1 MAWSAAFGPPGAN
14 RAVTPLARA
23 ASTSPG
29 SGRPSKTTVTS
40 DPGPARVP
48 RSDTSRRRAAARS
61 RHHPSG
67 RDPMTFMP
75 STTQCKKILPDRRR
89 ARSPDDNTGVSEEA
103 AATGDRRTELL
114 GLYDRALPQV
124 YGYLVSRCGGAA
136 LAEDLT
142 AETLLAAVDAVRTDD
157 HAPVSVPWLVGV
169 ARHKLVDHWRRQAR
183 EERGLRAVAAEGRDD
198 DPAPDDEWD
207 VRLDALRA
215 RHTLALLSPL
225 HRAVLT
231 LRYLDDLSV
240 PDVAALVNRS
250 VHATE
255 GLLVRARGAFR
266 RAYGPEEADDA

>member
-1 MAWSAAFGPPGAN
+1 
-14 RAVTPLARA
+14 
-23 ASTSPG
+23 
-29 SGRPSKTTVTS
+29 
-40 DPGPARVP
+40 
-48 RSDTSRRRAAARS
+48 
-61 RHHPSG
+61 
-67 RDPMTFMP
+67 
-75 STTQCKKILPDRRR
+75 
-89 ARSPDDNTGVSEEA
+89 VSEEA
-103 AATGDRRTELL
+103 AAAGDRRSELL

-142 AETLLAAVDAVRTDD
+142 AETLLAAVDAVRADAN
-157 HAPVSVPWLVGV
+157 APVSVPWLVGV

-183 EERGLRAVAAEGRDD
+183 EERGLRAVGTEGR
-198 DPAPDDEWD
+198 AHDEQDSGDWD

-215 RHTLALLSPL
+215 RTTLERLSPL

-266 RAYGPEEADDA
+266 RAYGAEEADDA